1 MPRDLLRISHDLVL
15 DSSHSAV
22 SSVLSND
29 AGSEVYVFGNPAVR
43 SGAFG
48 GWKRVWTTQR
58 IHRAPFTGVAVLA
71 EMTNVFK
78 LLLPLLGV
86 AMIGFFIG
94 ELSGSKPIYEGL
106 LEVSREKA
114 E

>member
-1 MPRDLLRISHDLVL
+1 
-15 DSSHSAV
+15 
-22 SSVLSND
+22 
-29 AGSEVYVFGNPAVR
+29 VYVFGNPAVR

-58 IHRAPFTGVAVLA
+58 IHRAPFTGVVVLA
-71 EMTNVFK
+71 EMTNVFT

-86 AMIGFFIG
+86 AMIGYFVG
-94 ELSGSKPIYEGL
+94 ALSGAKAIYERL

>member
-1 MPRDLLRISHDLVL
+1 
-15 DSSHSAV
+15 
-22 SSVLSND
+22 
-29 AGSEVYVFGNPAVR
+29 
-43 SGAFG
+43 
-48 GWKRVWTTQR
+48 
-58 IHRAPFTGVAVLA
+58 VAVLA

>member
-1 MPRDLLRISHDLVL
+1 M
-15 DSSHSAV
+15 
-22 SSVLSND
+22 
-29 AGSEVYVFGNPAVR
+29 YVFGCPAVR

-58 IHRAPFTGVAVLA
+58 IHRAPFTGVVVRA
-71 EMTNVFK
+71 EMTNVFT

-86 AMIGFFIG
+86 AMMGYFID
-94 ELSGSKPIYEGL
+94 ELSGAKAIYERL